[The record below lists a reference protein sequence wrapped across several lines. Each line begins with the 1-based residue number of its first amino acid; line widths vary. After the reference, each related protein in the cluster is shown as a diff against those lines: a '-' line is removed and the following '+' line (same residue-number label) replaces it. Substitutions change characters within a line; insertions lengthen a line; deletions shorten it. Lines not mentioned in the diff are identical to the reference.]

1 MKKRPTGRTEK
12 RHAIR
17 IVHRRATGERT
28 FCGIPVVEV
37 GAPGRFQTQEIARP
51 EEEVSLRDE
60 CQTCRIIRRLT

>member
-1 MKKRPTGRTEK
+1 MRKRPTGRTEK

-17 IVHRRATGERT
+17 IVHRAAGERT
-28 FCGIPVVEV
+28 SCGIPLALI
-37 GAPGRFQTQEIARP
+37 GAPGRFVSQEVARP